1 MKNISRRKFVK
12 TTAAGTA
19 AVSLLPLGGARAAV
33 QNNDVFLGPI
43 TRVKTGIKTSYLSF
57 GTGTF
62 GSGKHSKQTRLGMTG
77 FVDLAQHA
85 YDAGIRFLDAADSY
99 GSHPFIKEALK
110 HIPRDKMTLMSKIWC
125 RPSDWANF
133 TTAQAAVDRFRKE
146 LGQDHIDIV
155 LLHCMVDKDWT
166 NRYRKV
172 MDDLSELKVK
182 GVIGSYGASFHS
194 IYALQAGVESDW
206 PEILLS
212 RFNNTGTLMDHYPNV
227 VAPLLKKAR
236 SDGKG
241 VIGMKIFGGG
251 KTKKE
256 DQRQSSLE
264 FVMNANTVDMMT
276 IGHGSAAE
284 FDDTIGRMKKIAAA
298 RDARAKG

>member
-1 MKNISRRKFVK
+1 MKVISRRDFVK
-12 TTAAGTA
+12 TTCAGIAGAALIRGK
-19 AVSLLPLGGARAAV
+19 RALAKDG
-33 QNNDVFLGPI
+33 DVFLGPI
-43 TRVKTGIKTSYLSF
+43 TLGKSGIKTSYLSF
-57 GTGTF
+57 GTGTH
-62 GSGKHSKQTRLGMTG
+62 GSNKQSKQTRLGTTG

-85 YDAGIRFLDAADSY
+85 YDAGIRFFDAADSY
-99 GSHPFIKEALK
+99 GSHPYIKEALR
-110 HIPRDKMTLMSKIWC
+110 HIPREKVTLMSKIWN

-146 LGQDHIDIV
+146 LDQDYIDIV
-155 LLHCMVDKDWT
+155 LMHCMVDGDWT
-166 NRYRKV
+166 RRYRKV

-194 IYALQAGVESDW
+194 IYALQAAVESDW
-206 PEILLS
+206 PEILLA

-251 KTKKE
+251 KTKKDE
-256 DQRQSSLE
+256 QRQSSLE
-264 FVMNANTVDMMT
+264 FVMNAGTVDMVT
-276 IGHGSAAE
+276 IGHGSAE
-284 FDDTIGRMKKIAAA
+284 ELDDTMARMKKIAA
-298 RDARAKG
+298 G

>member
-1 MKNISRRKFVK
+1 MKKINRRDFVK
-12 TTAAGTA
+12 TTAAGIA
-19 AVSLLPLGGARAAV
+19 ATSLLPWHQAHAEKS
-33 QNNDVFLGPI
+33 DVFLGPI
-43 TRVKTGIKTSYLSF
+43 TLGKSGIKTSYLSF

-62 GSGKHSKQTRLGMTG
+62 GSNKHSKQTRLGTTG

-85 YDAGIRFLDAADSY
+85 YDAGIRFFDAADSY
-99 GSHPFIKEALK
+99 GSHPFLKEAFR
-110 HIPRDKMTLMSKIWC
+110 HIPREKVTLMSKIWC

-155 LLHCMVDKDWT
+155 LMHCMVDRDWT

-172 MDDLSELKVK
+172 MDDLSELKAK

-194 IYALQAGVESDW
+194 IYALQAGVESAW
-206 PEILLS
+206 PEILLA

-251 KTKKE
+251 KTKK
-256 DQRQSSLE
+256 DAQRQSSLE
-264 FVMNANTVDMMT
+264 FVMNADTVDMVT

-284 FDDTIGRMKKIAAA
+284 FDDTIARMKKIAAA
-298 RDARAKG
+298 GDASAKG